1 MTPDLLSKIN
11 GIVNRQ
17 MISQN
22 LSETENDKKSTSLD
36 DSTPRSFESNPSF
49 KSIVSSLTFRDAK
62 RKRISYSHS
71 TGDIENLPKKSY
83 IVIRG
88 DKVHVEKINNRN
100 VNVKVKSGDLIFKE
114 MDGKTSVIRKADVE
128 KIFKGTVGGNLIPKD
143 VKAKAARYNG
153 SQKVGYTTGSEPQTL
168 NTGDFVVREGDKI
181 TTMSPE
187 IFRKTYEL

>member
-11 GIVNRQ
+11 GIVNQQ
-17 MISQN
+17 MIPQN
-22 LSETENDKKSTSLD
+22 LSETEDDKKSASSND
-36 DSTPRSFESNPSF
+36 NTPRSFHSNPSF

-62 RKRISYSHS
+62 RRRITYSYSAEK
-71 TGDIENLPKKSY
+71 IESLPKKSY
-83 IVIRG
+83 TVIRG

-114 MDGKTSVIRKADVE
+114 MDGKTNVIRKADVE

-153 SQKVGYTTGSEPQTL
+153 GQKVEFTTGSETQTL

-181 TTMSPE
+181 TTMTPE
-187 IFRKTYEL
+187 LFRKTYEL